1 MTAAQIAESIGGTL
15 VAGDGSAV
23 AASVSTSSKDAP
35 AGCVFVALRGDRHD
49 GHAYLG
55 DIGGRATVAL
65 VDRDVAAVPGVAMVK
80 VPDTRRALGRLASVV
95 RRSITRPKVIAIA
108 GSNGKTSTKNTLH
121 RVLSQT
127 LRGTASPASFNNDI
141 GVPATI
147 FPVDAEDDY
156 VVLEIGTNHPGEVE
170 HLSRMS
176 EPDIAVITSIGE
188 EHLEFFHTLDN
199 VRKENAAIV
208 AGLRPGGLLVACDD
222 VGLTEAIDYAGPIVR
237 FGTTDRVPRSCTQ
250 GRGVAGEDTALGT
263 RPWHPDFIVCDV
275 RVTLDGTHFRVD
287 EEPFFV
293 PAVGAH
299 FATNALAVIAVARH
313 LGLNNETI
321 RTGLATAEASS
332 MRMQKREINGVA
344 LLNDAY
350 NANPT
355 SVRAALDTLRQI
367 DRPGRKIVVLGE
379 MKELGDH
386 SAAAHAGIADA
397 VRALRPDATFVIGEA
412 WRKHA
417 TAAGAT
423 WFPTSDDAAQIAGQ
437 IMDGDLVLLKGS
449 RSMKLE
455 RVADAIEASQADGF
469 PVPSPGTPGEG

>member
-1 MTAAQIAESIGGTL
+1 MTAAEIAESTGGTL
-15 VAGDGSAV
+15 VAGDAGAV
-23 AASVSTSSKDAP
+23 AAGVSTSSKDAP
-35 AGCVFVALRGDRHD
+35 AGCVFVALRGDKHD
-49 GHAYLG
+49 GHAYLN
-55 DIGGRATVAL
+55 DVGGRATIAL

-95 RRSITRPKVIAIA
+95 RRRITRPKVIAIA

-147 FPVDAEDDY
+147 FPVDADDDY
-156 VVLEIGTNHPGEVE
+156 VILEIGTNHPGEVE

-176 EPDIAVITSIGE
+176 EPDIAVIASIGE

-199 VRKENAAIV
+199 VRKENAAIA

-222 VGLTEAIDYAGPIVR
+222 VGLSDHLDYAGPVAR
-237 FGTTDRVPRSCTQ
+237 FGNDAITD
-250 GRGVAGEDTALGT
+250 L
-263 RPWHPDFIVCDV
+263 

-287 EEPFFV
+287 GEPFFV

-299 FATNALAVIAVARH
+299 FATNALAVIAVARY
-313 LGLNNETI
+313 LGLGDAAI
-321 RTGLATAEASS
+321 RAGLAAAEASD
-332 MRMQKREINGVA
+332 MRMQRREVGGVT

-367 DRPGRKIVVLGE
+367 QWPGRKIVVLGE
-379 MKELGDH
+379 MKELGEHADE
-386 SAAAHAGIADA
+386 AHARIAGA
-397 VRALRPDATFVIGEA
+397 VRTLLPDAAFVVGEA
-412 WRKHA
+412 WREHA
-417 TAAGAT
+417 SAADAV
-423 WFPTSDDAAQIAGQ
+423 WFASSDEAGVTIAHDIG
-437 IMDGDLVLLKGS
+437 DGDLALLKGS
-449 RSMKLE
+449 RSVRLE
-455 RVADAIEASQADGF
+455 RVAEAIENAFKASGLR
-469 PVPSPGTPGEG
+469 SPLPCTHGRGLG